1 MQQDSV
7 ESGLTIEPAMPG
19 GTRWIG
25 TTLVFTPDVPWPADS
40 IITYRLEG
48 AVRSARG
55 LPLLGSRSW
64 SFQAGEPRV
73 LYLSPA
79 GGQADLYTASVEAA
93 EPVRLTETPH
103 GVKEFSVGGY
113 GSLVVYSAVRQD
125 GQTDFRLRGMGSGE
139 DRLLYVCPQGAQCGS
154 PALSPDGSLLAFEF
168 AESRPGPGVE
178 PTKGMRSVYVLPL
191 DGEEPFRVSDPEHL
205 TMLPVWAPDGK
216 LGYYDGTLRATVV
229 LAPLDRSP
237 VTILAYVPN
246 DLGLTGVWSAD
257 SSFLVFPEIA
267 FLSEPEGGSTPT
279 SEETEGAFYSHLVRA
294 QVPSLSVIDLSAVSG
309 DLVED
314 ASPALSPDGQWLAF
328 ARKYL
333 DNSRWTLGRQLWLAR
348 PDGSEARLLVDEPA
362 YNHSSITW
370 SADSGRLAY
379 MRFNQEGLGR
389 PPVVLVFDLS
399 SGKTQLLADGG
410 YHPEWLP

>member
-1 MQQDSV
+1 M
-7 ESGLTIEPAMPG
+7 
-19 GTRWIG
+19 
-25 TTLVFTPDVPWPADS
+25 
-40 IITYRLEG
+40 
-48 AVRSARG
+48 
-55 LPLLGSRSW
+55 
-64 SFQAGEPRV
+64 
-73 LYLSPA
+73 
-79 GGQADLYTASVEAA
+79 
-93 EPVRLTETPH
+93 
-103 GVKEFSVGGY
+103 
-113 GSLVVYSAVRQD
+113 
-125 GQTDFRLRGMGSGE
+125 
-139 DRLLYVCPQGAQCGS
+139 CPQGAQCGS
-154 PALSPDGSLLAFEF
+154 PALSPDGSRLAFEF

-191 DGEEPFRVSDPEHL
+191 DGEEAFRVSDPEHL
-205 TMLPVWAPDGK
+205 AMLPAWAPDGK
-216 LGYYDGTLRATVV
+216 LGYYDGMLRATVV

-237 VTILAYVPN
+237 VTVLAYVPN
-246 DLGLTGVWSAD
+246 DLGLTGAWSAD
-257 SSFLVFPEIA
+257 STFLVFPEIA

-348 PDGSEARLLVDEPA
+348 PDGSEARLLLDEPA
-362 YNHSSITW
+362 YNHSAINW

-379 MRFNQEGLGR
+379 MRFNQADLGR
-389 PPVVLVFDLS
+389 PPAILIFDLS
-399 SGKTQLLADGG
+399 SGTTQLLAEGG